1 MKRFASRIRPLSV
14 FLHLRGAQWA
24 KRFSLDAFVKD
35 AMFSLTVRG
44 LAVLAA
50 LAMLPTACAQGGAGV
65 TPQGSPAGRAIE
77 SGGTTSGGGGTT
89 SGGGGTTSGGGGTTT
104 CNPLPGTCVLNATI
118 AVPIRFGTMTGQIRF
133 ERSPSRMAV
142 TGTLAPGTTFSP
154 NSYFAVLIDT
164 PTGTIAPIGYAARGV
179 TDPVTGIVAFEV
191 LPGDGLFSQTP
202 NSAPVDPNFN
212 ASLALGAGWS
222 FVSDPT
228 PPSPAVLALF
238 QAVKS
243 GSSVRI
249 GTLAVQGQTCPC
261 PAPGPVVPAI
271 LQYDI
276 PPSSLR

>member
-1 MKRFASRIRPLSV
+1 
-14 FLHLRGAQWA
+14 
-24 KRFSLDAFVKD
+24 
-35 AMFSLTVRG
+35 MFSFALKRLG
-44 LAVLAA
+44 VLVA
-50 LAMLPTACAQGGAGV
+50 LATLPMACAPGGGGV
-65 TPQGSPAGRAIE
+65 TPQGSPGVRAIQ

-89 SGGGGTTSGGGGTTT
+89 SGGGGGTTSGGGGGTSGGGGGGTAT

-133 ERSPSRMAV
+133 ERSPTRMAV
-142 TGTLAPGTTFSP
+142 TGTMDRGTIFSP
-154 NSYFAVLIDT
+154 NAYFAVLIDT

-179 TDPVTGIVAFEV
+179 MDPLTRIVTFET

-202 NSAPVDPNFN
+202 NSAPVDPNFK
-212 ASLALGAGWS
+212 ASLALGSGWS

-228 PPSPAVLALF
+228 PPSPSVVALF
-238 QAVKS
+238 EAVKS

-249 GTLAVQGQTCPC
+249 GTLGVPEQTCPC